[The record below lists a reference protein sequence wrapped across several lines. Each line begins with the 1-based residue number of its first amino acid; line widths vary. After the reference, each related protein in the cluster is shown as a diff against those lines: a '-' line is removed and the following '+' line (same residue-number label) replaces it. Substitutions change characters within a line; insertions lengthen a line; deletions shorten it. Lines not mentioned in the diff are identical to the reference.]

1 MSVDTDT
8 SVGSAGRAVRRPGRP
23 RDARVDEVILEAA
36 AAVLAEQ
43 GPAGFTVDAV
53 AARSGCGKATIYR
66 RWPSRA
72 QLMLDT
78 TNLATVLMADPD
90 TGSVRDDLIALGKH
104 LRTKMRDT
112 SVGPLTAAT
121 IAEAAVN
128 PETREMYAGF
138 VAERRK
144 ISTLVLARGIERGE
158 VRPDIDIDLVIDL
171 VSGPVFNR
179 VFMTQLPLDD
189 AVLEATVDTV
199 LRGIQP

>member
-1 MSVDTDT
+1 M
-8 SVGSAGRAVRRPGRP
+8 
-23 RDARVDEVILEAA
+23 
-36 AAVLAEQ
+36 LAEQ

-72 QLMLDT
+72 HLMLDT
-78 TNLATVLMADPD
+78 TNLATVMLADPD
-90 TGSVRDDLIALGKH
+90 TGSVRDDLVALGQY
-104 LRTKMRDT
+104 LTAKMRDT
-112 SVGPLTAAT
+112 SMGPLTAAT

-144 ISTLVLARGIERGE
+144 ISKLVIARGIERGE
-158 VRPDIDIDLVIDL
+158 LRSDIDIDLVLDL

-189 AVLEATVDTV
+189 EVLEAAVDTV
-199 LRGIQP
+199 LRGIQA

>member
-1 MSVDTDT
+1 MDTDT
-8 SVGSAGRAVRRPGRP
+8 SAGPVRRPGRP
-23 RDARVDEVILEAA
+23 RDARADETILEAA

-53 AARSGCGKATIYR
+53 AARAGCGKATIYR

-72 QLMLDT
+72 HLLLDT
-78 TNLATVLMADPD
+78 TNLATVQMVDPD
-90 TGSVRDDLIALGKH
+90 TGSVRDDLVALVKY
-104 LRTKMRDT
+104 LTVKMRDT
-112 SVGPLTAAT
+112 SMGPLTAAT

-128 PETREMYAGF
+128 PETRETYAGF

-144 ISTLVLARGIERGE
+144 ISHLVLTRGIERGE
-158 VRPDIDIDLVIDL
+158 LRPDIDVDLVIDL
-171 VSGPVFNR
+171 VAGPVFNR

-189 AVLEATVDTV
+189 ALLEAAVDTV